1 MHVCSVCGQDDDNC
15 GCTTPCEASP
25 AILGVAWLLNPSQ
38 LSTTAT
44 DSEQLA
50 PTQPYGEPAVAD
62 TEAVTAAS
70 ERALSIAR
78 LRLASAARI
87 TVIRQAQVD
96 LLTVIRQAHVDSHE
110 EEVEEG
116 WFRIMRIVYEANNT
130 LQS

>member
-1 MHVCSVCGQDDDNC
+1 MHVCSVSGQDDDNC

-50 PTQPYGEPAVAD
+50 PTQPYGEPAVVD
-62 TEAVTAAS
+62 PEAVTAAS
-70 ERALSIAR
+70 EQALSIAR
-78 LRLASAARI
+78 LRLVSAARI
-87 TVIRQAQVD
+87 TVIRQEVD
-96 LLTVIRQAHVDSHE
+96 LLTVIRQAHVDSQE